1 MITVKATNTDNRVAL
16 WQRHP
21 DHPNGEAY
29 VVGDGTEHQVA
40 ATQAVKRALDRG
52 YLVEVE
58 KKVATPKPA
67 ATKATDKAD

>member
-21 DHPNGEAY
+21 DHPNGEIY
-29 VVGDGTEHQVA
+29 IVGDGTEHQVA
-40 ATQAVKRALDRG
+40 ETQAVKQALNRG

-58 KKVATPKPA
+58 KKPA
-67 ATKATDKAD
+67 AKSKATDKAD